1 MLKLT
6 GIKSKFIYGAMVK
19 SLSFLAHC
27 LTYKKVE
34 QGVQNDFRVILAL
47 SPFFPFRL
55 SCTSTDQAQIC
66 NDACLEEFGK
76 CIEVEC
82 ENDITDAGC
91 IRDCGD
97 VAEECDLKC
106 PCQIGG
112 ECELGCPCPSFQ
124 CEPVCDETE
133 DNERSKVNYRTIK

>member
-27 LTYKKVE
+27 LTCKKFE
-34 QGVQNDFRVILAL
+34 QEVQNDFRVTLAL

-66 NDACLEEFGK
+66 NDACNEESAK

-91 IRDCGD
+91 ITINLVTSCLPL
-97 VAEECDLKC
+97 AYN
-106 PCQIGG
+106 
-112 ECELGCPCPSFQ
+112 
-124 CEPVCDETE
+124 TE
-133 DNERSKVNYRTIK
+133 DFSKLDKFL